1 MNTFFKTLFIVI
13 IAQTVGVA
21 QDFQGTATYMSKSTV
36 DMNFGGR
43 QMPEAQK
50 KMIQER
56 MKSMLEKTFILNFN
70 RTASTYEEEQKLDQP
85 GTGGRVGMRFMGL
98 GGGSGVYYK
107 NIQAQTY
114 TNETDIFGKPFLV
127 EDTLKPLA
135 WTLTAETKQ
144 IGQYTCYK
152 ATAVKQLDT
161 TMRSVFSRMRPGQRG
176 ERTGVVGKDSTKT
189 MDGVARGSKDS
200 LTTIANEKSDSETDN
215 SLSSRIEIP
224 NEVTVTAWYTL
235 DIPISQG
242 PGEYWGLPGLILE
255 VSEGRTA
262 ILCSKITINPK
273 EKIAIEAPKK
283 GKKVSQKEY
292 QETMTKKALEMSEQF
307 RGRGRSGGTRIMIRN

>member
-1 MNTFFKTLFIVI
+1 MKPYFKIFLVLLCTQTLV
-13 IAQTVGVA
+13 VA

-43 QMPEAQK
+43 QMSEAQK

-56 MKSMLEKTFILNFN
+56 MKSMLEKTFVLNFN
-70 RTASTYEEEQKLDQP
+70 RTASTYEEEQRLDQP
-85 GTGGRVGMRFMGL
+85 GAGGGAGMRFMGL
-98 GGGSGVYYK
+98 GGGSGLYYK
-107 NIQAQTY
+107 DIQEKTY

-127 EDTLKPLA
+127 KDALQPLA

-161 TMRSVFSRMRPGQRG
+161 TMRTAFRGMRPGQRG
-176 ERTGVVGKDSTKT
+176 NRADETAKDST
-189 MDGVARGSKDS
+189 DA
-200 LTTIANEKSDSETDN
+200 KSDGQN
-215 SLSSRIEIP
+215 SLASRIEIP
-224 NEVTVTAWYTL
+224 SEATVTAWYTL

-262 ILCSKITINPK
+262 ILCSKITLNPK
-273 EKIAIEAPKK
+273 EKILIEAPKK
-283 GKKVSQKEY
+283 GKEITQKEY
-292 QETMTKKALEMSEQF
+292 QETMAKKALEMSEQF

>member
-1 MNTFFKTLFIVI
+1 MSTFFKTLFLVI

-56 MKSMLEKTFILNFN
+56 MKSMLEKTFVLNFN
-70 RTASTYEEEQKLDQP
+70 RTASTYEEEQKLDAP
-85 GTGGRVGMRFMGL
+85 GAGGPGMRFMGF

-107 NIQAQTY
+107 DIQAQTY

-161 TMRSVFSRMRPGQRG
+161 TMRTAFRGMRPGQRG
-176 ERTGVVGKDSTKT
+176 NRADETAKDST
-189 MDGVARGSKDS
+189 DA
-200 LTTIANEKSDSETDN
+200 KSDGQN
-215 SLSSRIEIP
+215 SLASRIEIP
-224 NEVTVTAWYTL
+224 SEVTVTAWYTL

-283 GKKVSQKEY
+283 GKKISQKEY
-292 QETMTKKALEMSEQF
+292 QETMAKKALEMSEQF

>member
-1 MNTFFKTLFIVI
+1 MSTFFKTLFLVI

-56 MKSMLEKTFILNFN
+56 MKSMLEKTFVLNFN
-70 RTASTYEEEQKLDQP
+70 RTASTYEEEQKLDAP
-85 GTGGRVGMRFMGL
+85 GAGGPGMRFMGF

-107 NIQAQTY
+107 DIQEKTY

-127 EDTLKPLA
+127 KDALKPLA

-161 TMRSVFSRMRPGQRG
+161 TMRTAFRGMRPGQRG
-176 ERTGVVGKDSTKT
+176 NRADETAKDST
-189 MDGVARGSKDS
+189 DA
-200 LTTIANEKSDSETDN
+200 KSDGQN
-215 SLSSRIEIP
+215 SLASRIEIP
-224 NEVTVTAWYTL
+224 SEVTVTAWYTL

>member
-1 MNTFFKTLFIVI
+1 MSTFFKTLFLVI

-43 QMPEAQK
+43 QMSEAQK

-56 MKSMLEKTFILNFN
+56 MKSMLEKTFVLNFN
-70 RTASTYEEEQKLDQP
+70 RTASTYEEEQKLDAP
-85 GTGGRVGMRFMGL
+85 GAGGPGMRFMGF

-107 NIQAQTY
+107 DIQAQTY

-161 TMRSVFSRMRPGQRG
+161 TMRAAFRGMRPGQRG
-176 ERTGVVGKDSTKT
+176 ERTAENEKGLTTEKDSTKT
-189 MDGVARGSKDS
+189 NKEG
-200 LTTIANEKSDSETDN
+200 EN
-215 SLSSRIEIP
+215 SLASRIEMP
-224 NEVTVTAWYTL
+224 SEVIVTAWYTL

-283 GKKVSQKEY
+283 GKKISQKEY
-292 QETMTKKALEMSEQF
+292 QETMAKKALEMSEQF

>member
-1 MNTFFKTLFIVI
+1 MNTFFKTLFII
-13 IAQTVGVA
+13 IVVQTVGAA

-56 MKSMLEKTFILNFN
+56 MKSMLEKTFVLNFD
-70 RTASTYEEEQKLDQP
+70 RTRSTYQEEQKLNQP
-85 GTGGRVGMRFMGL
+85 GTGGGGGMRFMGL
-98 GGGSGVYYK
+98 GGGSGAYYK
-107 NIQAQTY
+107 DIQAQTY

-135 WTLTAETKQ
+135 WTMTAETKQ

-161 TMRSVFSRMRPGQRG
+161 TMRSMFGRMRPGQRG
-176 ERTGVVGKDSTKT
+176 NSTAENEKELTTEKDSAKT
-189 MDGVARGSKDS
+189 NKEG
-200 LTTIANEKSDSETDN
+200 EN
-215 SLSSRIEIP
+215 SLASRIEMP
-224 NEVTVTAWYTL
+224 SEVIVTAWYTL
-235 DIPISQG
+235 EIPISQG

-283 GKKVSQKEY
+283 GKKISQKEY

-307 RGRGRSGGTRIMIRN
+307 RGRDGSGGTRIMIRN

>member
-1 MNTFFKTLFIVI
+1 MKPYFKIFLVLLCTQTLV
-13 IAQTVGVA
+13 VA

-56 MKSMLEKTFILNFN
+56 MKSMLEKTFVLNFN
-70 RTASTYEEEQKLDQP
+70 RTASTYEEEQKLDAP
-85 GTGGRVGMRFMGL
+85 GAGGPGMRFMGF

-107 NIQAQTY
+107 DIQAQTY

-161 TMRSVFSRMRPGQRG
+161 TMRAAFRGMRPGQRG
-176 ERTGVVGKDSTKT
+176 ERTAGAGKNSAQVK
-189 MDGVARGSKDS
+189 DGVDGVSRDS
-200 LTTIANEKSDSETDN
+200 LTTAANEKSDSETNN
-215 SLSSRIEIP
+215 SLASRIEIP
-224 NEVTVTAWYTL
+224 SEVTVTAWYTL

-283 GKKVSQKEY
+283 GKKISQKEY
-292 QETMTKKALEMSEQF
+292 QETMAKKALEMSEQF

>member
-1 MNTFFKTLFIVI
+1 MSTFFKTLFLVI

-21 QDFQGTATYMSKSTV
+21 QDFQWTATYMSKSTV

-56 MKSMLEKTFILNFN
+56 MKSMLEKTFVLNFN
-70 RTASTYEEEQKLDQP
+70 RTASTYEEEQKLDAP
-85 GTGGRVGMRFMGL
+85 GAGGPGMRFMGF

-107 NIQAQTY
+107 DIQAQTY

-127 EDTLKPLA
+127 EDTLKLLA

-161 TMRSVFSRMRPGQRG
+161 TMRTAFRGMRPGQRG
-176 ERTGVVGKDSTKT
+176 NRADETAKDST
-189 MDGVARGSKDS
+189 DA
-200 LTTIANEKSDSETDN
+200 KSDGQN
-215 SLSSRIEIP
+215 SLASRIEIP
-224 NEVTVTAWYTL
+224 SEVTVTAWYTL

-283 GKKVSQKEY
+283 GKKISQKEY
-292 QETMTKKALEMSEQF
+292 QETMAKKALEMSEQF

>member
-1 MNTFFKTLFIVI
+1 MSTFFKTLFLVI

-56 MKSMLEKTFILNFN
+56 MKSMLEKTFVLNFN
-70 RTASTYEEEQKLDQP
+70 RTASTYEEEQKLDAP
-85 GTGGRVGMRFMGL
+85 GAGGPGMRFMGF

-107 NIQAQTY
+107 DIQAQTY

-161 TMRSVFSRMRPGQRG
+161 TMRATFRGMRPGQRG
-176 ERTGVVGKDSTKT
+176 NRTDEKAKDSTDTKN
-189 MDGVARGSKDS
+189 GGQ
-200 LTTIANEKSDSETDN
+200 N
-215 SLSSRIEIP
+215 SLASRIEIP
-224 NEVTVTAWYTL
+224 SEVTVTAWYTL

-283 GKKVSQKEY
+283 GKKISQKEY
-292 QETMTKKALEMSEQF
+292 QETMAKKALEMSEQF

>member
-1 MNTFFKTLFIVI
+1 MIMKPYFKIFLVLLCTQTLV
-13 IAQTVGVA
+13 VA

-43 QMPEAQK
+43 QMSEAQK

-56 MKSMLEKTFILNFN
+56 MKSMLEKTFVLNFN
-70 RTASTYEEEQKLDQP
+70 RTASTYEEEQKLDAP
-85 GTGGRVGMRFMGL
+85 GAGGPGMRFMGF

-107 NIQAQTY
+107 DIQEKTY

-127 EDTLKPLA
+127 KDALKPLA

-152 ATAVKQLDT
+152 ANAVKQLDT
-161 TMRSVFSRMRPGQRG
+161 TMRTAFRGMRPGQRG
-176 ERTGVVGKDSTKT
+176 NRADETAKDST
-189 MDGVARGSKDS
+189 DA
-200 LTTIANEKSDSETDN
+200 KSDGQN
-215 SLSSRIEIP
+215 SLASRIEIP
-224 NEVTVTAWYTL
+224 SEVTVTAWYTL

-262 ILCSKITINPK
+262 ILCSKITLNPK
-273 EKIAIEAPKK
+273 EKILIEAPKK
-283 GKKVSQKEY
+283 GKEITQKEY
-292 QETMTKKALEMSEQF
+292 QETMAKKALEMSEQF

>member
-1 MNTFFKTLFIVI
+1 MNTFLKTLFII
-13 IAQTVGVA
+13 IVAQTVGVA

-50 KMIQER
+50 KLIQER

-85 GTGGRVGMRFMGL
+85 GAGGRVGLRFMGL

-161 TMRSVFSRMRPGQRG
+161 TMRSVFSRMRPGERD
-176 ERTGVVGKDSTKT
+176 ERTGGAGKDSTQTK
-189 MDGVARGSKDS
+189 DGVAGVSRDS
-200 LTTIANEKSDSETDN
+200 LTTAANEKSESETNN

-224 NEVTVTAWYTL
+224 SEVTVTAWYTL

-283 GKKVSQKEY
+283 GKKISQKEY

>member
-1 MNTFFKTLFIVI
+1 MNTFFKTLFLVI

-56 MKSMLEKTFILNFN
+56 MKSMLEKTFVLNFN
-70 RTASTYEEEQKLDQP
+70 RTASTYEEEQKLDAP
-85 GTGGRVGMRFMGL
+85 GAGGPGMRFMGF

-107 NIQAQTY
+107 DIQAQTY

-161 TMRSVFSRMRPGQRG
+161 TMRAAFRGMRPGQRG
-176 ERTGVVGKDSTKT
+176 NRADETAKDST
-189 MDGVARGSKDS
+189 DA
-200 LTTIANEKSDSETDN
+200 KSDGQN
-215 SLSSRIEIP
+215 SLASRIEIP
-224 NEVTVTAWYTL
+224 SEVTVTAWYTL

-283 GKKVSQKEY
+283 GKKISQKEY
-292 QETMTKKALEMSEQF
+292 QETMAKKALEMSEQF

>member
-43 QMPEAQK
+43 QMSEAQK

-70 RTASTYEEEQKLDQP
+70 KTASTYEEEQKLDAP
-85 GTGGRVGMRFMGL
+85 GAGGPGMRFMGF

-107 NIQAQTY
+107 DIQEKTY

-127 EDTLKPLA
+127 KDALKPLA

-144 IGQYTCYK
+144 IGQYNCYK

-161 TMRSVFSRMRPGQRG
+161 TMRTAFRGMRPGQRG
-176 ERTGVVGKDSTKT
+176 NRADETAKDST
-189 MDGVARGSKDS
+189 DA
-200 LTTIANEKSDSETDN
+200 KSDGQN
-215 SLSSRIEIP
+215 SLASRIEIP
-224 NEVTVTAWYTL
+224 SEVTVTAWYTL

-292 QETMTKKALEMSEQF
+292 HETMTKKALEMSEQF
-307 RGRGRSGGTRIMIRN
+307 RGRVRSGGTRIMIRN

>member
-1 MNTFFKTLFIVI
+1 MSTFFKTLFLVI

-56 MKSMLEKTFILNFN
+56 MKSMLEKTFVLNFN
-70 RTASTYEEEQKLDQP
+70 RTASTYEEEQKLDAP
-85 GTGGRVGMRFMGL
+85 GAGGPGMRFMGF

-107 NIQAQTY
+107 DIQEKTY

-127 EDTLKPLA
+127 KDALKLLA

-161 TMRSVFSRMRPGQRG
+161 TMRTAFRGMRPGQRG
-176 ERTGVVGKDSTKT
+176 NRADETAKDST
-189 MDGVARGSKDS
+189 DA
-200 LTTIANEKSDSETDN
+200 KSDGQN
-215 SLSSRIEIP
+215 SLASRIEIP
-224 NEVTVTAWYTL
+224 SEVTVTAWYTL

-262 ILCSKITINPK
+262 ILCSKITLNPK
-273 EKIAIEAPKK
+273 EKILIEAPKK
-283 GKKVSQKEY
+283 GKEITQKEY
-292 QETMTKKALEMSEQF
+292 QETMAKKALEMSEQF

>member
-1 MNTFFKTLFIVI
+1 MNTFFKTLFLVI

-56 MKSMLEKTFILNFN
+56 MKSMLEKTFVLNFN
-70 RTASTYEEEQKLDQP
+70 RTSSTYEEEQKLDAP
-85 GTGGRVGMRFMGL
+85 GAGGPGMRFMGF

-107 NIQAQTY
+107 DIQAQTY

-144 IGQYTCYK
+144 IGQYTCFK
-152 ATAVKQLDT
+152 ATTIRLASEVNW
-161 TMRSVFSRMRPGQRG
+161 MSANWGRSGQRNA
-176 ERTGVVGKDSTKT
+176 EQKEDSTSTKENNNT
-189 MDGVARGSKDS
+189 DAE
-200 LTTIANEKSDSETDN
+200 IIEKPE
-215 SLSSRIEIP
+215 
-224 NEVTVTAWYTL
+224 EVVVVTAWYTPQ
-235 DIPISQG
+235 IPVSQG
-242 PGEYWGLPGLILE
+242 PSDYWGLPGLILE
-255 VSEGRTA
+255 VNAGTTTM
-262 ILCSKITINPK
+262 LCSKIVLNPT
-273 EKIAIEAPKK
+273 EKTEIVKPHK
-283 GKKVSQKEY
+283 GQVVSKKEY
-292 QETMTKKALEMSEQF
+292 HEIINKKMQEF
-307 RGRGRSGGTRIMIRN
+307 RDSRRRGDGRNSGRPRN

>member
-36 DMNFGGR
+36 DMNFGDR
-43 QMPEAQK
+43 QMSEAQK

-56 MKSMLEKTFILNFN
+56 MKSMLEKTFVLNFN
-70 RTASTYEEEQKLDQP
+70 RTASTYEEEQKLDAP
-85 GTGGRVGMRFMGL
+85 GAGGPGMRFMGF

-107 NIQAQTY
+107 DIQEKTY

-127 EDTLKPLA
+127 KDALKPLA

-161 TMRSVFSRMRPGQRG
+161 TMRTAFRGMRPGQRG
-176 ERTGVVGKDSTKT
+176 NRADETAKDST
-189 MDGVARGSKDS
+189 DA
-200 LTTIANEKSDSETDN
+200 KSDGQN
-215 SLSSRIEIP
+215 SLASRIEIP
-224 NEVTVTAWYTL
+224 SEVTVTAWYTL

-262 ILCSKITINPK
+262 ILCSKITLNPK
-273 EKIAIEAPKK
+273 EKILIEAPKK
-283 GKKVSQKEY
+283 GKEITQKEY
-292 QETMTKKALEMSEQF
+292 QETMAKKALEMSEQF

>member
-1 MNTFFKTLFIVI
+1 MKPYFKIFLVLLCTQTLV
-13 IAQTVGVA
+13 VA
-21 QDFQGTATYMSKSTV
+21 QDFQGTATYMSKSPV
-36 DMNFGGR
+36 DMNYGGR
-43 QMPEAQK
+43 QMSEAQK

-56 MKSMLEKTFILNFN
+56 MKSMLEKTFVLNFN
-70 RTASTYEEEQKLDQP
+70 RTASTYEEEQKLDAP
-85 GTGGRVGMRFMGL
+85 GAGGPGMRFMGF
-98 GGGSGVYYK
+98 GGGTGVYYK
-107 NIQAQTY
+107 DIQEKTY

-127 EDTLKPLA
+127 KDALKPLA

-161 TMRSVFSRMRPGQRG
+161 TMRTAFRGMRPGQRG
-176 ERTGVVGKDSTKT
+176 NRADETAKDST
-189 MDGVARGSKDS
+189 DA
-200 LTTIANEKSDSETDN
+200 KSDGQN
-215 SLSSRIEIP
+215 SLASRIEIP
-224 NEVTVTAWYTL
+224 SEVTVTAWYTL

-262 ILCSKITINPK
+262 ILCSKITLNPK
-273 EKIAIEAPKK
+273 EKILIEAPKK
-283 GKKVSQKEY
+283 GKEITQKEY
-292 QETMTKKALEMSEQF
+292 QETMAKKALEMSEQF

>member
-1 MNTFFKTLFIVI
+1 MNTFFKTLFLVI

-56 MKSMLEKTFILNFN
+56 MKSMLEKTFVLNFN
-70 RTASTYEEEQKLDQP
+70 RTASTYEEEQKLDAP
-85 GTGGRVGMRFMGL
+85 GAGGPGMRFMGL

-107 NIQAQTY
+107 DIQAQTY

-135 WTLTAETKQ
+135 WTLTAETKK

-161 TMRSVFSRMRPGQRG
+161 TMRAAFRGMRPGQRG
-176 ERTGVVGKDSTKT
+176 NRPDEKAKDSTDTKN
-189 MDGVARGSKDS
+189 DDQ
-200 LTTIANEKSDSETDN
+200 N
-215 SLSSRIEIP
+215 SLASRMEIP
-224 NEVTVTAWYTL
+224 SEVTVTAWYTL

-262 ILCSKITINPK
+262 ILCAKITMNPK

-283 GKKVSQKEY
+283 GKKISQKEY
-292 QETMTKKALEMSEQF
+292 QETMAKKALEMSEQF

>member
-1 MNTFFKTLFIVI
+1 MSTFFKTLFLVI

-56 MKSMLEKTFILNFN
+56 MKSMLEKTFVLNFN
-70 RTASTYEEEQKLDQP
+70 RTASTYEEEQKLDAP
-85 GTGGRVGMRFMGL
+85 GAGGPGMRFMGF

-107 NIQAQTY
+107 DIQAQTY

-161 TMRSVFSRMRPGQRG
+161 TMRAAFRGMRPGQRG
-176 ERTGVVGKDSTKT
+176 NRTDEKAKDSTDTKN
-189 MDGVARGSKDS
+189 GGQ
-200 LTTIANEKSDSETDN
+200 N
-215 SLSSRIEIP
+215 SLASRIEIP
-224 NEVTVTAWYTL
+224 SEVTVTAWYTL

-283 GKKVSQKEY
+283 GKKISQKEY
-292 QETMTKKALEMSEQF
+292 QETMAKKALEMSEQF

>member
-1 MNTFFKTLFIVI
+1 MNTFFKTLFLVI

-56 MKSMLEKTFILNFN
+56 MKSMLEKTFVLNFN
-70 RTASTYEEEQKLDQP
+70 RTASTYEEEQKLDAP
-85 GTGGRVGMRFMGL
+85 GAGGPGMRFMGF

-107 NIQAQTY
+107 DIQAQTY

-161 TMRSVFSRMRPGQRG
+161 TMRAAFRGMRPVQRG
-176 ERTGVVGKDSTKT
+176 ERTAGTGKNSAQAK
-189 MDGVARGSKDS
+189 DGVAGVSRDS
-200 LTTIANEKSDSETDN
+200 LTTAANEKSDSETNN
-215 SLSSRIEIP
+215 SLASRIEIP
-224 NEVTVTAWYTL
+224 SEVTVTAWYTL

-283 GKKVSQKEY
+283 GKKISQKEY
-292 QETMTKKALEMSEQF
+292 QETMAKKALEMSEQF

>member
-1 MNTFFKTLFIVI
+1 MKPYFKIFLVLLYTQTLV
-13 IAQTVGVA
+13 VA

-43 QMPEAQK
+43 QMSEAQK

-56 MKSMLEKTFILNFN
+56 MKSMLEKTFVLNFN
-70 RTASTYEEEQKLDQP
+70 RTASTYEEEQKLDAP
-85 GTGGRVGMRFMGL
+85 GAGGPGMRFMGF

-107 NIQAQTY
+107 DIQAQTY

-161 TMRSVFSRMRPGQRG
+161 TMRAAFRGMRPGQRG
-176 ERTGVVGKDSTKT
+176 NRTDEKAKDSTDTKN
-189 MDGVARGSKDS
+189 GGQ
-200 LTTIANEKSDSETDN
+200 N
-215 SLSSRIEIP
+215 SLASRIEIP
-224 NEVTVTAWYTL
+224 SEVTVTAWYTL

-283 GKKVSQKEY
+283 GKKISQKEY
-292 QETMTKKALEMSEQF
+292 QETMAKKALEMSEQF

>member
-1 MNTFFKTLFIVI
+1 MNTFFKTLFLVI

-56 MKSMLEKTFILNFN
+56 MKSMLEKTFVLNFN
-70 RTASTYEEEQKLDQP
+70 RTASTYEEEQKLDAP
-85 GTGGRVGMRFMGL
+85 GAGGPGMRFMGF

-107 NIQAQTY
+107 DIQAQTY

-161 TMRSVFSRMRPGQRG
+161 TMRAAFRGMRPGQRG
-176 ERTGVVGKDSTKT
+176 NRTDEKAKDSTDTKN
-189 MDGVARGSKDS
+189 GGQ
-200 LTTIANEKSDSETDN
+200 N
-215 SLSSRIEIP
+215 SLASRIEIP
-224 NEVTVTAWYTL
+224 SEVTVTAWYTL

-283 GKKVSQKEY
+283 GKKISQKEY
-292 QETMTKKALEMSEQF
+292 QETMAKKALEMSEQF

>member
-1 MNTFFKTLFIVI
+1 
-13 IAQTVGVA
+13 
-21 QDFQGTATYMSKSTV
+21 
-36 DMNFGGR
+36 MNFGGR
-43 QMPEAQK
+43 QMSEAQK

-56 MKSMLEKTFILNFN
+56 MKSMLEKTFVLNFN
-70 RTASTYEEEQKLDQP
+70 RTASTYEEEQKLDAP
-85 GTGGRVGMRFMGL
+85 GAGGPGMRFMGF

-107 NIQAQTY
+107 DIQEKTY

-127 EDTLKPLA
+127 KDALKPLA

-161 TMRSVFSRMRPGQRG
+161 TMRTAFRGMRPGQRG
-176 ERTGVVGKDSTKT
+176 NRADETAKDST
-189 MDGVARGSKDS
+189 DA
-200 LTTIANEKSDSETDN
+200 KSDGQN
-215 SLSSRIEIP
+215 SLASRIEIP
-224 NEVTVTAWYTL
+224 SEVTVTAWYTL

-262 ILCSKITINPK
+262 ILCSKITLNPK
-273 EKIAIEAPKK
+273 EKILIEAPKK
-283 GKKVSQKEY
+283 GKEITQKEY
-292 QETMTKKALEMSEQF
+292 QETMAKKALEMSEQF

>member
-1 MNTFFKTLFIVI
+1 MNTFFKTLFLVI

-56 MKSMLEKTFILNFN
+56 MKSMLEKTFVLNFN
-70 RTASTYEEEQKLDQP
+70 RTASTYEEEQKLDAP
-85 GTGGRVGMRFMGL
+85 GAGGPGMRFMGF

-107 NIQAQTY
+107 DIQAQTY

-161 TMRSVFSRMRPGQRG
+161 TMRAAFRGMRP
-176 ERTGVVGKDSTKT
+176 
-189 MDGVARGSKDS
+189 
-200 LTTIANEKSDSETDN
+200 
-215 SLSSRIEIP
+215 
-224 NEVTVTAWYTL
+224 
-235 DIPISQG
+235 
-242 PGEYWGLPGLILE
+242 
-255 VSEGRTA
+255 
-262 ILCSKITINPK
+262 
-273 EKIAIEAPKK
+273 
-283 GKKVSQKEY
+283 
-292 QETMTKKALEMSEQF
+292 
-307 RGRGRSGGTRIMIRN
+307 

>member
-1 MNTFFKTLFIVI
+1 MNIFFKTLFIVI

-161 TMRSVFSRMRPGQRG
+161 TMRAAFRGMRPGQRG
-176 ERTGVVGKDSTKT
+176 ERTAGAGKDSAQAK
-189 MDGVARGSKDS
+189 DGVAGVSRDS
-200 LTTIANEKSDSETDN
+200 LTTAANEKNDSETNN
-215 SLSSRIEIP
+215 SLASRIEIP
-224 NEVTVTAWYTL
+224 SEVTVTAWYTL

-283 GKKVSQKEY
+283 GKKISQKEY
-292 QETMTKKALEMSEQF
+292 QETMAKKALEMSEQF

>member
-1 MNTFFKTLFIVI
+1 MNTFFKTLFLVI

-56 MKSMLEKTFILNFN
+56 MKSMLEKTFVLNFN
-70 RTASTYEEEQKLDQP
+70 RTASTYEEEQKLDAP
-85 GTGGRVGMRFMGL
+85 GAGGPGMRFMGL

-107 NIQAQTY
+107 DIQAQTY

-135 WTLTAETKQ
+135 WTLTAETKK

-161 TMRSVFSRMRPGQRG
+161 TMRAAFRGMRPGQRG
-176 ERTGVVGKDSTKT
+176 NRPDEKAKDSTDTKN
-189 MDGVARGSKDS
+189 DGQ
-200 LTTIANEKSDSETDN
+200 N
-215 SLSSRIEIP
+215 SLASRIEIP
-224 NEVTVTAWYTL
+224 SEVTVTAWYTL

-262 ILCSKITINPK
+262 ILCAKITMNPK

-283 GKKVSQKEY
+283 GKKISQKEY
-292 QETMTKKALEMSEQF
+292 QETMAKKALEMSEQF
-307 RGRGRSGGTRIMIRN
+307 RVRGRSGGTRIMIRN